1 MCIIYSVIVPCLN
14 EQDAIHEFYA
24 RLKSELERLTEGRHE
39 EFQIIF
45 VDDGST
51 DLTFSLLRE
60 IAQIDSGVVARIG
73 LESATL
79 REVVERLPVH
89 AEQAQCPAPPPHS
102 KDEVSGKELGGIRCR
117 SSASRQSDVMVTPE
131 VLDSWQ
137 AVGRTT
143 PGEQSSYSELAVE
156 TGMMLRLAFHLA
168 LLQTE
173 GLMASIFVLLNVP
186 LSTPNHSTLSRRA
199 RTMGSITKGCV
210 LPDGP
215 IHLLIDSTG
224 LKVFGAGEWLQEK
237 HGVKARRTWKRLHL
251 AVDADTG
258 MIMASTLTGND
269 VGDPSQVAPLLDQ
282 IEATIASVTA
292 DGAYDGMPTYDV
304 VAGHG
309 EDVRVII
316 PPHVTAVLSAEA
328 EHNPSQRDQH
338 ILSIAARG
346 RLGWQ
351 EETDYGQRA
360 LVETAMGRYKAIIGP
375 RLRARSSSGQQAEAA
390 VGVAVLNRML
400 DAGRPDSVRRLNI
413 AA

>member
-1 MCIIYSVIVPCLN
+1 MPNKHNATRRHHIPKMKFRVKNWAAY
-14 EQDAIHEFYA
+14 DAGL
-24 RLKSELERLTEGRHE
+24 RRRGSLT
-39 EFQIIF
+39 
-45 VDDGST
+45 
-51 DLTFSLLRE
+51 LW
-60 IAQIDSGVVARIG
+60 
-73 LESATL
+73 
-79 REVVERLPVH
+79 
-89 AEQAQCPAPPPHS
+89 
-102 KDEVSGKELGGIRCR
+102 
-117 SSASRQSDVMVTPE
+117 VTPE
-131 VLDSWQ
+131 VLDGWQ
-137 AVGRTT
+137 AARRTT
-143 PGEQSSYSELAVE
+143 PGGQSSYSGLAIE

-186 LSTPNHSTLSRRA
+186 LSTPNHSTLRRRA
-199 RTMGSITKGCV
+199 RTMSISGRYI

-237 HGVKARRTWKRLHL
+237 HGARARRTWKKLHL
-251 AVDADTG
+251 GVDADTG

-269 VGDPSQVAPLLDQ
+269 IGDPSQVAPLLDQ

-292 DGAYDGMPTYDV
+292 DGAYDGMPTYEV
-304 VAGHG
+304 VAAHS
-309 EDVRVII
+309 EDIRVII
-316 PPHVTAVLSAEA
+316 SPHVTAVLSAEA

-360 LVETAMGRYKAIIGP
+360 LVETAMGQYKAIIGP
-375 RLRARSSSGQQAEAA
+375 CLRARSFSGRQAEAA
-390 VGVAVLNRML
+390 VGVAVLNRMI
-400 DAGRPDSVRRLNI
+400 DAGSPDSVRRLNI